1 MHQKVRV
8 FAAFLFGGDMLGTV
22 LEKAATVQYWDGN
35 AKWHKLWVE
44 HNNYHDEII
53 RTLTSFVKP
62 GWRVLDIGAG
72 NGILS
77 LPLSA
82 VGCKVTA
89 LEPSCG
95 MRELLWQEATARGIA
110 SLQME
115 ARRWEDMPLNE
126 LMDYDLIVAS
136 NSLHLTET
144 GFMSALKKIFLAG
157 PRHAFII
164 SEKQFPDSSAED
176 VCCGYTRF
184 FEEQYGTESSYAY
197 HCIDDAFE
205 HWSFKHERQPDHS
218 ERLSIMSGLIYEN
231 GHLWRKGNAIVGMCW
246 WTRNKLSEIPNSD
259 ITFHPELATTDVYI
273 SNQTNRAL
281 A

>member
-1 MHQKVRV
+1 MVK
-8 FAAFLFGGDMLGTV
+8 TV
-22 LEKAATVQYWDGN
+22 LDKAASVQYWDGN

-82 VGCKVTA
+82 IGCKVTA

-95 MRELLWQEATARGIA
+95 MRELFYEQAHRRGIKGL
-110 SLQME
+110 SIDEQ
-115 ARRWEDMPLNE
+115 RWEDVPLE
-126 LMDYDLIVAS
+126 RCRGYDLIIAC
-136 NSLHLTET
+136 NSLHLTRT
-144 GFMSALKKIFLAG
+144 GFSAALEKVFAAK
-157 PRHAFII
+157 PKNMFII
-164 SEKQFPDSSAED
+164 SECCLPEILGKRTYRDFTMVFAE
-176 VCCGYTRF
+176 C
-184 FEEQYGTESSYAY
+184 FETESSHAY
-197 HCIDDAFE
+197 HSLKDVFE
-205 HWSFKHERQPDHS
+205 HFASKY
-218 ERLSIMSGLIYEN
+218 ERLPDYAERPAIMSELIYEK
-231 GHLWRKGNAIVGMCW
+231 GHIWQKGSAAVSMYW
-246 WTRNKLSEIPNSD
+246 WTKNKISEIRNSD
-259 ITFHPELATTDVYI
+259 IKFHTELATTDVYT